1 MKIERIEM
9 FHVSMPLRGLVVL
22 PRGSSR
28 SLVEGKRVIL
38 VKITAADGT
47 VGWGEAGPS
56 RRWSYET
63 LESAES
69 SIGGYFIPALLGHD
83 AEDIAGA
90 HARMDDEV
98 APGFD
103 QGQPI
108 AKAALD
114 MALYDLLGKKS
125 GKCVQEIVGSMEQD
139 RIRLSWLVSVSNPDK
154 AREEVA
160 HAKSRGY
167 TAFKVKVGHDPGMDE
182 ANVKAV
188 MDGAGPKGFVWCDA
202 NQGYD
207 PETALQKARA
217 FEELGITIFEQPV
230 ASHHLS
236 ALRGLSEKTSLEIA
250 LDESVLSVPFM
261 EELIRLGLVK
271 SIVVKVNKAG
281 GLFHARELARVA
293 RERGIG
299 LLGSGLMDAP
309 LGYAASAH
317 LFAAYGFDRPID
329 LNGPQFIK
337 DTYSANGFGEG
348 GGEAI
353 VSRTPGLGIEVDE
366 EKVRQYR
373 WDPAR
378 LHASAVGNAPR

>member
-1 MKIERIEM
+1 MKIDRIET
-9 FHVSMPLRGLVVL
+9 FHLSMPLTGVVVL

-28 SLVEGKRVIL
+28 SMAEGKRVIL
-38 VKITAADGT
+38 VKLTADDGT

-63 LESAES
+63 LETAES
-69 SIGGYFIPALLGHD
+69 SIRDYFIPVLLGHD
-83 AEDIAGA
+83 LEDIEGA
-90 HARMDDEV
+90 HAKMDNEV

-108 AKAALD
+108 AKGALD
-114 MALYDLLGKKS
+114 MAMHDALGKKKGLS
-125 GKCVQEIVGSMEQD
+125 VQEMLGSLAQPT
-139 RIRLSWLVSVSNPDK
+139 IRLSWLVSVSNSEDAEK
-154 AREEVA
+154 EVA
-160 HAKSRGY
+160 HAKNLGY
-167 TAFKVKVGHDPGMDE
+167 SAFKVKVGHDPDRDE

-188 MDGAGPKGFVWCDA
+188 IRAAGPDCMVWCDA

-207 PETALQKARA
+207 VEQALKMARV
-217 FEELGITIFEQPV
+217 FEKLGIPIFEQPV
-230 ASHHLS
+230 PVHQLTAIKT
-236 ALRGLSEKTSLEIA
+236 LSEATSMEIA
-250 LDESVLSVPFM
+250 LDEAVLSAPFM
-261 EELIRLGLVK
+261 AELIRLGLVH

-281 GLFHARELARVA
+281 GLHHARALVELAR
-293 RERGIG
+293 RHGLG

-317 LFAAYGFDRPID
+317 LFAAYGIDRPVD

-337 DTYSANGFGEG
+337 ETYSANGFGDGER
-348 GGEAI
+348 GGETT

-366 EKVRQYR
+366 AKVRQFL

-378 LHASAVGNAPR
+378 LREVAN

>member
-1 MKIERIEM
+1 MKIERIET
-9 FHVSMPLRGLVVL
+9 FHVSMPLRGVVVL

-28 SLVEGKRVIL
+28 SMAEGKRVIL

-63 LESAES
+63 LETAEC
-69 SIGGYFIPALLGHD
+69 SIRDYLIPVLLGHD
-83 AEDIAGA
+83 TEDIEAA
-90 HARMDDEV
+90 HAKMDNEV

-108 AKAALD
+108 AKGALD
-114 MALYDLLGKKS
+114 MALHDLLGKTT
-125 GKCVQEIVGSMEQD
+125 GKCIQELMGSMEHD
-139 RIRLSWLVSVSNPDK
+139 TIRLSWLVSAANPDT

-167 TAFKVKVGHDPGMDE
+167 TAFKVKVGHAPEMDE

-188 MDGAGPKGFVWCDA
+188 IDAAGPGSFVWCDA

-207 PETALQKARA
+207 PDTALQKART
-217 FEELGITIFEQPV
+217 FDKLGITIFEQPV
-230 ASHHLS
+230 ATHHLS
-236 ALRGLSEKTSLEIA
+236 ALRELSEKTSLEIA

-281 GLFHARELARVA
+281 GLFHARDLARLA

-317 LFAAYGFDRPID
+317 LFAAYGIDRPID

-337 DTYSANGFGEG
+337 DTYSANGFGDGEHG
-348 GGEAI
+348 GKTI

-366 EKVRQYR
+366 AKVQHYR

-378 LHASAVGNAPR
+378 LHE